1 MAEDAGVNDGFN
13 RALAAA
19 RRELEDIGLDIVEA
33 ATRYLDKHG
42 VNVDGDLRN
51 SITSE
56 VKRELG
62 LMTLEAGT
70 NVRYAIFV
78 HEGTRPHWPPK
89 APIRRWVRKKSNLKG
104 KPKEINRATFFVRRK
119 ISQQGTKARPF
130 LAVALRLYRNII
142 AKRIGDAIR
151 AELR

>member
-1 MAEDAGVNDGFN
+1 MAKDAGVNDGFN

-19 RRELEDIGLDIVEA
+19 GRELEDIGLDIVEA

-62 LMTLEAGT
+62 LMSLDAGT
-70 NVRYAIFV
+70 NVRHAIFV

-89 APIRRWVRKKSNLKG
+89 APIRRWVFKKLNIRG
-104 KPKEINRATFFVRRK
+104 KEIDKVTAAVRWK
-119 ISQQGTKARPF
+119 IARRGTKARPF
-130 LAVALRLYRNII
+130 MAVAFRLYRNII